1 MQPAELVLS
10 VVGSSPEPVEGR
22 TAIQKI
28 AYFSSLRTGLDLGY
42 RPHYYGPYSP
52 VVASLL
58 ENLVALG
65 YIEETARLT
74 THERTMYTYSLTQ
87 DGRKVLSEI
96 RKNETSKYTSIRAI
110 AYRCQKIA
118 GNSINILSWAA
129 KTYFLLSQKGQE
141 ISFEGLEKAGKQL
154 GWNISKDEIASGAKL
169 LAGLGLV
176 SKN

>member
-1 MQPAELVLS
+1 MRPAELVLS

-28 AYFSSLRTGLDLGY
+28 AYFSSLRTNVDLAY

-52 VVASLL
+52 VVANLL
-58 ENLVALG
+58 DNLVALG
-65 YIEETARLT
+65 YIEENSRVTAHDRI
-74 THERTMYTYSLTQ
+74 MYSYSLTQ
-87 DGRKVLSEI
+87 DGRKVLNEF
-96 RKNETSKYTSIRAI
+96 RKREASKYASIRNI

-141 ISFEGLEKAGKQL
+141 ISYEGLEKAGKRF
-154 GWNISKDEIASGAKL
+154 GWNIAKDEIASGVKL
-169 LAGLGLV
+169 LNGLGLV
-176 SKN
+176 GKN